1 MSGNAYP
8 PALRR
13 VIIGLSRWPGVGE
26 KTASRLALHLLR
38 APAGEVLELANAL
51 MELKDK
57 IQLCRRCFAFADQ
70 EFCPLCSDPARSQG
84 QILVVAEPGDLLAIE
99 KVGWY
104 QGLYHVLGGLI
115 SPLEGVGPDDL
126 RLMELLNRVMKEEV
140 KEVIL
145 GLNPSLEGETT
156 TTYLIQELKPL
167 GVKVTRIAY
176 GLPMGGEIKYADQQT
191 LRESLSHRVEAW
203 PFL

>member
-13 VIIGLSRWPGVGE
+13 VIAGLSRWPGVGE
-26 KTASRLALHLLR
+26 KTASRMALHLLR
-38 APAGEVLELANAL
+38 APEGEVLELAHAL
-51 MELKDK
+51 MDLKEK
-57 IQLCRRCFAFADQ
+57 IRLCRRCFAFADQ
-70 EFCPLCSDPARSQG
+70 ELCPLCADPARAQG
-84 QILVVAEPGDLLAIE
+84 QILVVAEPGDLLALE

-104 QGLYHVLGGLI
+104 RGLYHVLGGLI
-115 SPLEGVGPDDL
+115 APLEGVGPDDI
-126 RLMELLNRVMKEEV
+126 RIQELVDRIRQEQVR
-140 KEVIL
+140 EVIL

-156 TTYLIQELKPL
+156 TTYLAQELKPL

-191 LRESLSHRVEAW
+191 LKESLSHRVET
-203 PFL
+203 

>member
-8 PALRR
+8 AALRR
-13 VIIGLSRWPGVGE
+13 VIVGLSRWPGVGE
-26 KTASRLALHLLR
+26 KTASRLAMHLLR
-38 APAGEVLELANAL
+38 APEGEVLELANAL
-51 MELKDK
+51 LELKDK
-57 IQLCRRCFAFADQ
+57 IRLCRRCFAFADQ
-70 EFCPLCSDPARSQG
+70 ELCPLCSNSARSQG
-84 QILVVAEPGDLLAIE
+84 QILVVSEPGDLLAIE

-115 SPLEGVGPDDL
+115 SPLEGVGPDDI
-126 RLMELLNRVMKEEV
+126 RIRELLDRIRQEGV

-156 TTYLIQELKPL
+156 TTYLAQELRPL
-167 GVKVTRIAY
+167 GITVTRIAY

-191 LRESLSHRVEAW
+191 LRESLSHRVET
-203 PFL
+203 

>member
-8 PALRR
+8 AALRR
-13 VIIGLSRWPGVGE
+13 VIVGLSRWPGVGE

-38 APAGEVLELANAL
+38 APEGEVLELANAL
-51 MELKDK
+51 LELKEK

-70 EFCPLCSDPARSQG
+70 EFCPLCSDPARHQG

-126 RLMELLNRVMKEEV
+126 RLMELVNRLMKEEV

-156 TTYLIQELKPL
+156 TTYLAQELKSL

-191 LRESLSHRVEAW
+191 LRESLSHRVET
-203 PFL
+203 

>member
-1 MSGNAYP
+1 
-8 PALRR
+8 
-13 VIIGLSRWPGVGE
+13 
-26 KTASRLALHLLR
+26 
-38 APAGEVLELANAL
+38 
-51 MELKDK
+51 MELKAK
-57 IQLCRRCFAFADQ
+57 IRLCRRCFAFADQ
-70 EFCPLCSDPARSQG
+70 EFCPLCANPARSQG

-99 KVGWY
+99 KIGWF

-115 SPLEGVGPDDL
+115 SPLEGVGPDDIRL
-126 RLMELLNRVMKEEV
+126 RELLDRVGQEGV

-156 TTYLIQELKPL
+156 TAYLAQELRPL

-191 LRESLSHRVEAW
+191 LKESLNHRVET
-203 PFL
+203 

>member
-8 PALRR
+8 AALRR
-13 VIIGLSRWPGVGE
+13 VIVGLSKWPGVGE
-26 KTASRLALHLLR
+26 KTASRLAMHLLR
-38 APAGEVLELANAL
+38 APEAEVLGLANAL
-51 MELKDK
+51 MELKEK
-57 IQLCRRCFAFADQ
+57 IQLCRRCYAFADQ
-70 EFCPLCSDPARSQG
+70 EFCPICANPARGLG

-115 SPLEGVGPDDL
+115 SPLEGVGPDDI
-126 RLMELLNRVMKEEV
+126 RIMELLDRVMKEGV

-156 TTYLIQELKPL
+156 TTYLAQELKPL

-191 LRESLSHRVEAW
+191 LRESLHHRVET
-203 PFL
+203 

>member
-8 PALRR
+8 AALRR
-13 VIIGLSRWPGVGE
+13 VIVNLSKWPGVGE
-26 KTASRLALHLLR
+26 KTASRMAMHLLR
-38 APAGEVLELANAL
+38 APETEVLELAHAL

-57 IQLCRRCFAFADQ
+57 IRLCRRCFAFADQ
-70 EFCPLCSDPARSQG
+70 ELCPLCANPARSQG

-99 KVGWY
+99 RIGWF
-104 QGLYHVLGGLI
+104 QGLYHVLGGLL

-126 RLMELLNRVMKEEV
+126 RLRELLDRVRQEGI

-156 TTYLIQELKPL
+156 TTYLAQELRPL

-191 LRESLSHRVEAW
+191 LKESLNHRVET
-203 PFL
+203 

>member
-1 MSGNAYP
+1 MTGNAYP
-8 PALRR
+8 AALRR
-13 VIIGLSRWPGVGE
+13 VIVNLSRWPGVGE

-38 APAGEVLELANAL
+38 APEGEVLELANAL
-51 MELKDK
+51 MELKEK

-70 EFCPLCSDPARSQG
+70 EFCPLCSDPTRHQG

-99 KVGWY
+99 KVGWFK
-104 QGLYHVLGGLI
+104 GLYHVLGGLI

-126 RLMELLNRVMKEEV
+126 RLMELLNRLMKEEV

-156 TTYLIQELKPL
+156 TTYLARELKPL

-191 LRESLSHRVEAW
+191 LRESLSHRVET
-203 PFL
+203 

>member
-1 MSGNAYP
+1 MKGNAYP
-8 PALRR
+8 AALRR
-13 VIIGLSRWPGVGE
+13 VIVGLSRWPGVGE

-38 APAGEVLELANAL
+38 APEGEVLELANAL
-51 MELKDK
+51 MELKEK

-70 EFCPLCSDPARSQG
+70 EFCPLCSDPARHQG

-126 RLMELLNRVMKEEV
+126 RLMELLNRLMKEEV

-156 TTYLIQELKPL
+156 TTYLAQELKPL

-191 LRESLSHRVEAW
+191 LRESLSHRVET
-203 PFL
+203 

>member
-1 MSGNAYP
+1 MAGNAYP
-8 PALRR
+8 AALRR
-13 VIIGLSRWPGVGE
+13 VIVGLSKWPGIGE

-38 APAGEVLELANAL
+38 APEGEVLDLANAL
-51 MELKDK
+51 MELKEK

-70 EFCPLCSDPARSQG
+70 ELCPICANPARSQG

-115 SPLEGVGPDDL
+115 SPLEGVGPDDI
-126 RLMELLNRVMKEEV
+126 RINELLDRVLKEGV

-156 TTYLIQELKPL
+156 TTYIAQQLKPL
-167 GVKVTRIAY
+167 GVMVTRIAY

-191 LRESLSHRVEAW
+191 LRESLNHRVET
-203 PFL
+203 

>member
-1 MSGNAYP
+1 MAGNAYP
-8 PALRR
+8 AALRR
-13 VIIGLSRWPGVGE
+13 VIVGLSKWPGVGE
-26 KTASRLALHLLR
+26 KTASRLAMHLLR
-38 APAGEVLELANAL
+38 APEAEVLDLANAL
-51 MELKDK
+51 MELKEK
-57 IQLCRRCFAFADQ
+57 IRLCRRCYAFADQ
-70 EFCPLCSDPARSQG
+70 EFCPICANPARGQG

-115 SPLEGVGPDDL
+115 SPLEGVGPDDI
-126 RLMELLNRVMKEEV
+126 RIMELLDRVMKEEV

-156 TTYLIQELKPL
+156 TTYLAQELRPL

-191 LRESLSHRVEAW
+191 LKESLSHRVET
-203 PFL
+203 

>member
-13 VIIGLSRWPGVGE
+13 VIAGLSRWPGVGE
-26 KTASRLALHLLR
+26 KTASRMALYLLR
-38 APAGEVLELANAL
+38 APEGEVLELSHAL
-51 MELKDK
+51 ADLKEK
-57 IQLCRRCFAFADQ
+57 IRLCRRCFAFADQ
-70 EFCPLCSDPARSQG
+70 ELCPLCADPARAQG
-84 QILVVAEPGDLLAIE
+84 QILVVAEPGDLLALE

-115 SPLEGVGPDDL
+115 APLEGIGPDDI
-126 RLMELLNRVMKEEV
+126 RIRELLDRVRQEEV

-156 TTYLIQELKPL
+156 TTYLAQELKPL
-167 GVKVTRIAY
+167 AVKVTRIAY

-191 LRESLSHRVEAW
+191 LRESLNHRVET
-203 PFL
+203 